1 MADPCCQSLAA
12 AQAGFPCGQ
21 AGLREEAAITSFTEA
36 AKAGVS
42 LQGKFGMAELRA
54 DVLVLGA
61 GMVGVSAA
69 LHLQQRGR
77 DVILIDR
84 HERAGEETS
93 YGNAGLIECASVFP
107 YMFPRDLTQ
116 IFQYAINRSPQVR
129 YQFSDLPAFLPW
141 LARYFLASSKKR
153 ALHSAMAELPLIR
166 RSLIEHQ
173 ALIAEA
179 NVPELLRRTGWLK
192 LFRSDA
198 TLASAVREFERARQY
213 GVEGEVLDGKAI
225 ALREPHL
232 SGEFAG
238 AVYLPAPGFVPDP
251 GALAKAYAALFQRKG
266 GRFLIGD
273 ARTLEQRAG
282 GWRLNGPEGAVAARE
297 VVVALGP
304 WSDLVFGPLGYSI
317 PLGVKRGYHLHL
329 APRGNAVLH
338 HPVLDS
344 DLGYLLAPMNR
355 GIRLTTGVE
364 FARRDAP
371 PTLVQLQRALP
382 RAHALFPL
390 GEAVDAKPW
399 MGARPCLPD
408 MLPVIGRAPR
418 HAGLWFD
425 FGHQHHGL
433 TLGPATGR
441 LLAEMMTG
449 ETPFADPSPFAVERF
464 G

>member
-1 MADPCCQSLAA
+1 
-12 AQAGFPCGQ
+12 
-21 AGLREEAAITSFTEA
+21 
-36 AKAGVS
+36 
-42 LQGKFGMAELRA
+42 MAELKA

-69 LHLQQRGR
+69 LHLQRRGR

-84 HERAGEETS
+84 QDLAGEGTS
-93 YGNAGLIECASVFP
+93 FGNAGLIESASVFP
-107 YMFPRDLTQ
+107 YMFPRDFTQ
-116 IFQYAINRSPQVR
+116 ILQYAMNRAPQVR
-129 YQFSDLPAFLPW
+129 YQFSDLPSFLPW
-141 LARYFLASSKKR
+141 LVRYFLASSPDR

-166 RSLIEHQ
+166 RSLIEHE

-179 NVPELLRRTGWLK
+179 EVPELLRRTGWIK

-198 TLASAVREFERARQY
+198 TLVSAVGDFERARQY
-213 GVEGEVLDGKAI
+213 GVEGEVLDRQAI
-225 ALREPHL
+225 AAREPNL
-232 SGEFAG
+232 TGEFAG
-238 AVYLPAPGFVPDP
+238 AVYFSQPGFVPDP
-251 GALAKAYAALFQRKG
+251 GGLAKAYAALFKRKG
-266 GRFLIGD
+266 GRFFIGD
-273 ARTLEQRAG
+273 ARSLEQQAG
-282 GWRLNGPEGAVAARE
+282 GWRVAGTEGAAVARE

-304 WSDLVFGPLGYSI
+304 WSDLVFRPLGYSI

-329 APRGNAVLH
+329 APRGNAVLNS
-338 HPVLDS
+338 PVLDS

-371 PTLVQLQRALP
+371 PTPIQLERALP

-390 GEAVDAKPW
+390 GDAVDAKPW
-399 MGARPCLPD
+399 LGARPCLPD
-408 MLPVIGRAPR
+408 MLPVIGKAPR
-418 HAGLWFD
+418 HPGLWFD

-449 ETPFADPSPFAVERF
+449 ETPFADPKPFAADRF
-464 G
+464 K

>member
-1 MADPCCQSLAA
+1 
-12 AQAGFPCGQ
+12 
-21 AGLREEAAITSFTEA
+21 
-36 AKAGVS
+36 
-42 LQGKFGMAELRA
+42 MAELRA

-61 GMVGVSAA
+61 GMVGVGAA

-77 DVILIDR
+77 DVIVVDR
-84 HERAGEETS
+84 HELAGEETS
-93 YGNAGLIECASVFP
+93 FGNAGLIECASVFP
-107 YMFPRDLTQ
+107 YMFPRDFGQ
-116 IFQYAINRSPQVR
+116 ILRYAMNRAPQVR
-129 YQFSDLPAFLPW
+129 YRLSDLPTFLPW
-141 LARYFLASSKKR
+141 LMRYFLASSPDR
-153 ALHSAMAELPLIR
+153 AMHSAMAELPLIR
-166 RSLIEHQ
+166 RSLIEHE

-179 NVPELLRRTGWLK
+179 GVPELLRRTGWIK
-192 LFRSDA
+192 LFRSEA
-198 TLASAVREFERARQY
+198 TLAAAAVDFERARQY
-213 GVEGEVLDGKAI
+213 GVAGEVLDAGAI
-225 ALREPHL
+225 AAREPNL
-232 SGEFAG
+232 TGDFAG

-251 GALAKAYAALFQRKG
+251 GGLAKAYAALFGRKG
-266 GRFLIGD
+266 GRFVVGD
-273 ARTLEQRAG
+273 ARTLEQDAG
-282 GWRLNGPEGAVAARE
+282 GWRIAGPNGAVVARD

-304 WSDLVFGPLGYSI
+304 WSDLVFRPLGYKI

-371 PTLVQLQRALP
+371 PTPVQLKRALP

-399 MGARPCLPD
+399 IGARPCLPD
-408 MLPVIGRAPR
+408 MLPVIGKAPR
-418 HAGLWFD
+418 HAGLWFN

-449 ETPFADPSPFAVERF
+449 ETPFADASPFAVERF

>member
-1 MADPCCQSLAA
+1 
-12 AQAGFPCGQ
+12 
-21 AGLREEAAITSFTEA
+21 
-36 AKAGVS
+36 
-42 LQGKFGMAELRA
+42 MAELKA

-77 DVILIDR
+77 DAILVDR
-84 HERAGEETS
+84 HELAGEETS
-93 YGNAGLIECASVFP
+93 FGNAGLIECASVFP
-107 YMFPRDLTQ
+107 YMFPRDFGQ
-116 IFQYAINRSPQVR
+116 ILRYAMNRASQVR
-129 YQFSDLPAFLPW
+129 YQLSDLPVFLPW
-141 LARYFLASSKKR
+141 LVRYFLASSPDR

-166 RSLIEHQ
+166 RSLIEHE

-179 NVPELLRRTGWLK
+179 GVPELLQRTGWIK

-198 TLASAVREFERARQY
+198 TLADAVRELERAKQY
-213 GVEGEVLDGKAI
+213 GVAGEVLDSKAI
-225 ALREPHL
+225 AAREPHL
-232 SGEFAG
+232 TGDFSGAI
-238 AVYLPAPGFVPDP
+238 YLPAPGFVPDP
-251 GALAKAYAALFQRKG
+251 GGLAKAYAALFKRKG
-266 GRFLIGD
+266 GRFLVGD
-273 ARTLEQRAG
+273 ARTLEQGVG
-282 GWRLNGPEGAVAARE
+282 GWRVMGAQDTAIAPE

-304 WSDLVFGPLGYSI
+304 WSDLVFRPLGYSI
-317 PLGVKRGYHLHL
+317 PLGIKRGYHLHL
-329 APRGNAVLH
+329 APRGNAVLN
-338 HPVLDS
+338 HPVLDA

-371 PTLVQLQRALP
+371 PTPVQLQRALP

-390 GEAVDAKPW
+390 GDPIDAKPW
-399 MGARPCLPD
+399 LGARPCLPD

-449 ETPFADPSPFAVERF
+449 ETPFADPNPYAVERF

>member
-1 MADPCCQSLAA
+1 
-12 AQAGFPCGQ
+12 
-21 AGLREEAAITSFTEA
+21 
-36 AKAGVS
+36 
-42 LQGKFGMAELRA
+42 MAELKA

-77 DVILIDR
+77 DVILVDK

-93 YGNAGLIECASVFP
+93 FGNGGLIETASVFP
-107 YMFPRDLTQ
+107 YMFPRDFAV
-116 IFQYAINRSPQVR
+116 IFQYAINSAPQVR
-129 YQFSDLPAFLPW
+129 YQFSDLPVFLPW
-141 LARYFLASSKKR
+141 LVRYFLASSPDR

-166 RSLIEHQ
+166 RSLIEHE

-179 NVPELLRRTGWLK
+179 KVPDLLRRTGWIK

-198 TLASAVREFERARQY
+198 TLKNAVRDFERARHY
-213 GVEGEVLDGKAI
+213 GVAGEVLDSKAI
-225 ALREPHL
+225 AAREPNL
-232 SGEFAG
+232 TGEFAG
-238 AVYLPAPGFVPDP
+238 AVYFPAPGFVPDP

-266 GRFLIGD
+266 GRLVVGD
-273 ARTLEQRAG
+273 ARTLEQGAG
-282 GWRLNGPEGAVAARE
+282 GWRVAAATGAAVARE

-304 WSDLVFGPLGYSI
+304 WSDLVFRPLGYPI
-317 PLGVKRGYHLHL
+317 PLSVKRGYHLHL

-364 FARRDAP
+364 FARRDAL
-371 PTLVQLQRALP
+371 PTPIQLRRALP

-390 GEAVDAKPW
+390 GDPVDAKPW

-408 MLPVIGRAPR
+408 MLPVIGKAPR

-449 ETPFADPSPFAVERF
+449 ETPFADPMPFAAERF

>member
-1 MADPCCQSLAA
+1 M
-12 AQAGFPCGQ
+12 
-21 AGLREEAAITSFTEA
+21 
-36 AKAGVS
+36 V
-42 LQGKFGMAELRA
+42 ELKA

-77 DVILIDR
+77 DVILVDS
-84 HERAGEETS
+84 HTLAGEETS
-93 YGNAGLIECASVFP
+93 FGNAGLIECASVFP
-107 YMFPRDLTQ
+107 YMFPRDFAQ
-116 IFQYAINRSPQVR
+116 ILRYAMNRAPQVR
-129 YQFSDLPAFLPW
+129 YRFADLPAFLPW
-141 LARYFLASSKKR
+141 LVRYFLASAPER

-166 RSLIEHQ
+166 RSLLEHQ
-173 ALIAEA
+173 ALVTEA
-179 NVPELLRRTGWLK
+179 GVPELLQRTGWIK

-198 TLASAVREFERARQY
+198 TLANAGAELERARQY
-213 GVEGEVLDGKAI
+213 GVAGEILDGKAI
-225 ALREPHL
+225 AEREPSL
-232 SGEFAG
+232 TGDFAG

-251 GALAKAYAALFQRKG
+251 GGLTKAYAALFQRKG
-266 GRFLIGD
+266 GRFLVGD
-273 ARTLEQRAG
+273 ARTLQQDAR
-282 GWRLNGPEGAVAARE
+282 GWRIAGRDGGAVARE
-297 VVVALGP
+297 AVVALGP
-304 WSDLVFGPLGYSI
+304 WSDLVFRRLGYSI

-329 APRGNAVLH
+329 ESRGNAVLN

-371 PTLVQLQRALP
+371 PTPVQIQRALP

-390 GEAVDAKPW
+390 GDAVDAKAW
-399 MGARPCLPD
+399 IGARPCLPD
-408 MLPVIGRAPR
+408 MLPVIGKAPR
-418 HAGLWFD
+418 HSGLWFD

-449 ETPFADPSPFAVERF
+449 EAPFADPGPFAAERF

>member
-1 MADPCCQSLAA
+1 
-12 AQAGFPCGQ
+12 
-21 AGLREEAAITSFTEA
+21 
-36 AKAGVS
+36 
-42 LQGKFGMAELRA
+42 MAELKA

-61 GMVGVSAA
+61 GMVGVGAA
-69 LHLQQRGR
+69 LHLQKRGR

-84 HERAGEETS
+84 HGLAGEETS
-93 YGNAGLIECASVFP
+93 FGNGGLIECASVFP
-107 YMFPRDLTQ
+107 YMFPRDFGQ
-116 IFQYAINRSPQVR
+116 ILQYALNRTPQVR
-129 YQFSDLPAFLPW
+129 YSVADLPAFLPW
-141 LARYFLASSKKR
+141 LVRYYLASSPDR
-153 ALHSAMAELPLIR
+153 ALRSAMAELPLIQ
-166 RSLIEHQ
+166 RSLIEHE

-179 NVPELLRRTGWLK
+179 EVPELLRRTGWIK

-198 TLASAVREFERARQY
+198 TLAKAVSDFERAKQY
-213 GVEGEVLDGKAI
+213 GVDGEVLDGKAI
-225 ALREPHL
+225 AAREPNL
-232 SGEFAG
+232 TGEFAG
-238 AVYLPAPGFVPDP
+238 AIHFPAPGFVPDP
-251 GALAKAYAALFQRKG
+251 GGLAKAYAALFTRKG
-266 GRFLIGD
+266 GRFLVGD
-273 ARTLEQRAG
+273 ARTLEQNGG
-282 GWRLNGPEGAVAARE
+282 GWRVSGPDGAVAARE
-297 VVVALGP
+297 AVVALGP

-329 APRGNAVLH
+329 APHGNAVLH

-371 PTLVQLQRALP
+371 PTPIQLERALP
-382 RAHALFPL
+382 RARTLFPL
-390 GEAVDAKPW
+390 GEAIDAKPW

-408 MLPVIGRAPR
+408 MIPVIGKAPR

-449 ETPFADPSPFAVERF
+449 EAPFADPKPFAVERF

>member
-1 MADPCCQSLAA
+1 
-12 AQAGFPCGQ
+12 
-21 AGLREEAAITSFTEA
+21 
-36 AKAGVS
+36 
-42 LQGKFGMAELRA
+42 MAELKA

-77 DVILIDR
+77 DVVLVDR
-84 HERAGEETS
+84 HDRAGEETS
-93 YGNAGLIECASVFP
+93 FGNAGLIESASVFP
-107 YMFPRDLTQ
+107 YMFPRNFAQ
-116 IFQYAINRSPQVR
+116 ILQYAMNSSPQVR
-129 YQFSDLPAFLPW
+129 HQLADLPVFLPW
-141 LARYFLASSKKR
+141 LLRYYLASSPDR

-179 NVPELLRRTGWLK
+179 EVPELLRRTGWIK
-192 LFRSDA
+192 LYRSEA
-198 TLASAVREFERARQY
+198 TLANAMRDFERARQY
-213 GVEGEVLDGKAI
+213 GVAGDVLDGDAI
-225 ALREPHL
+225 AAREPHL
-232 SGEFAG
+232 TGDFAG
-238 AVYLPAPGFVPDP
+238 AIHFPAPGFVPDP
-251 GALAKAYAALFQRKG
+251 GGLAKAYAALLKRKG
-266 GRFLIGD
+266 GRFVVGD
-273 ARTLEQRAG
+273 ARTLEQGSG
-282 GWRLNGPEGAVAARE
+282 GWRVAGADGAAIARE

-304 WSDLVFGPLGYSI
+304 WSDLVFRPLGYSI

-329 APRGNAVLH
+329 APRRNAVLN

-344 DLGYLLAPMNR
+344 DLGYVLAPMNR

-364 FARRDAP
+364 FARRDRP
-371 PTLVQLQRALP
+371 PTSIQIERALP

-408 MLPVIGRAPR
+408 MLPVIGKAPR

-449 ETPFADPSPFAVERF
+449 ETPFADPTPFAVERF